1 MRSKL
6 ISAMLLLFSIT
17 EVSAFTVNGGGSLG
31 EIPSKASQ
39 GLLSEVPVGS
49 RVEVG
54 TGSDACEAM
63 FQRVIRSTMKEI
75 VFVTS
80 GLANR
85 RIAGDIAGL
94 ASRKS
99 GRPARVLL
107 VVNQSVS
114 DSERV
119 LLDKVRNAGG
129 NVKFIDAPIDQTFAV
144 IDGRHVVVGGGAALK
159 PSVGKMVPVTSMV
172 LIWNDELSAHRYLEQ
187 WAEAWRK
194 AREEK
199 L

>member
-1 MRSKL
+1 MRLRLVSG
-6 ISAMLLLFSIT
+6 MLLLFSIA
-17 EVSAFTVNGGGSLG
+17 EVGAFTVNGGGRPG
-31 EIPSKASQ
+31 EIPSRASQ
-39 GLLSEVPVGS
+39 IPSSEVPIGS

-54 TGSDACEAM
+54 TGSDACEAL
-63 FQRVIRSTMKEI
+63 FQRAIRSTTKEI

-80 GLANR
+80 GLANKR
-85 RIAGDIAGL
+85 LAGDIAGL

-107 VVNQSVS
+107 VVNQGVA

-129 NVKFIDAPIDQTFAV
+129 SVKFIDAPIDQTFAV
-144 IDGRHVVVGGGAALK
+144 IDGRHVVVGGGAALQ
-159 PSVGKMVPVTSMV
+159 PLVGKTVPVTSMV
-172 LIWNDELSAHRYLEQ
+172 LIWNDELSAHRLLEQ
-187 WAEAWRK
+187 WAEVWRK

-199 L
+199 S